1 MVTQDLPRYLIRL
14 YLSWLLTA
22 IATIVT
28 VLALVSWL
36 LDLDELLQ
44 VSEYALLLVLPVA
57 AYQLGKVRGSF
68 VRSRPEGE
76 RNPKVSAVGRPKQ
89 MCRKAFRKT
98 LTDLLELL

>member
-44 VSEYALLLVLPVA
+44 VSEYALLLLLPVA

-68 VRSRPEGE
+68 VARRA
-76 RNPKVSAVGRPKQ
+76 NCVA
-89 MCRKAFRKT
+89 KAIPGPRAKGAPR
-98 LTDLLELL
+98 